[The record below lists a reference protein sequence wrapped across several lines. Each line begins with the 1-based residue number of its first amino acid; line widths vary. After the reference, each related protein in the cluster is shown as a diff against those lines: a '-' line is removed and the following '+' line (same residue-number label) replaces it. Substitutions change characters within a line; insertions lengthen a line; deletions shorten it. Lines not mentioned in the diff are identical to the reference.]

1 MQNVL
6 TTILLSKGNI
16 KCSQVCTTKACPQCK
31 MARKITKQNCEQCY
45 TDRNKDCTHSE
56 SERSSIGFWIT
67 AEMEKALEK
76 GYKEDKIYEVWHF
89 EHNSTELWKEYVRKF
104 LKIKLESSKFTCSED
119 EYRQKARRFGI
130 EMGDL

>member
-1 MQNVL
+1 MYYDRFPTGLPTKIVKPEEYNHSWFGFIYCKVL
-6 TTILLSKGNI
+6 PPRGLYLPVLPYKQKTKQSQKLHFGLCRTCMSRIDAKCAHNNTTKGNI

-67 AEMEKALEK
+67 A
-76 GYKEDKIYEVWHF
+76 
-89 EHNSTELWKEYVRKF
+89 
-104 LKIKLESSKFTCSED
+104 
-119 EYRQKARRFGI
+119 
-130 EMGDL
+130 